1 MYSLLSQHNHGHFRG
16 LRDDFS
22 TLSDAGGKEAALK
35 TYLSQ
40 DDEANGQRKSAGIL
54 CRVCSLSKGSIN
66 LKAVFTDAER

>member
-1 MYSLLSQHNHGHFRG
+1 MYSLLSQHNHGPHYD

-22 TLSDAGGKEAALK
+22 SLSDAGGKEAAPE

-40 DDEANGQRKSAGIL
+40 DEEANGQRKSAGIL

-66 LKAVFTDAER
+66 LKAVFTDADR